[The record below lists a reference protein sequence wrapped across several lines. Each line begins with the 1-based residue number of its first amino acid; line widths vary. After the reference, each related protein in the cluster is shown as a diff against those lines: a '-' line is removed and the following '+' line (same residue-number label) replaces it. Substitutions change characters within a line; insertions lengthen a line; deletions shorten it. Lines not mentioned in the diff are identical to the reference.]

1 MSDRKHL
8 DLLVDIAKL
17 LKKYGPETF
26 EILAD
31 NISKPEFAI
40 DLANIL
46 SKTAIVSRTTKPD
59 TKKTKAKRSG
69 KTFRDSLIETMGSH
83 PEKGEILI
91 HLYDG
96 LIAKIFLPSLRE
108 LNAYL
113 SDNGLLTLKSKSRD
127 KAIIPFV
134 KVFLPM
140 PLKEVKD
147 NLQNLHPT
155 SNINDSSLEQW
166 SKVIFRKGEQAGR
179 PESAG

>member
-1 MSDRKHL
+1 MNTKNHL

-17 LKKYGPETF
+17 LKKYGPDTF

-31 NISKPEFAI
+31 NISKPEFAK
-40 DLANIL
+40 DLTNIL
-46 SKTAIVSRTTKPD
+46 SESAKASRTTKPRME
-59 TKKTKAKRSG
+59 KTKAKRSG
-69 KTFRDSLIETMGSH
+69 KTFRDSLIEIKDHH

-96 LIAKIFLPSLRE
+96 LIAKTFLPTLRE

-113 SDNGLLTLKSKSRD
+113 SDNGLPTLKSKSRD
-127 KAIIPFV
+127 KAIISFV

-147 NLQNLHPT
+147 NLQILHPT
-155 SNINDSSLEQW
+155 SNINDSSIEQW
-166 SKVIFRKGEQAGR
+166 SKVIFRKETEKE
-179 PESAG
+179 ESNIE